1 MYSNFSEGRGRLYTR
16 YNLSNSLKNT
26 QQPNVHV
33 NVQPKSRNRGE
44 IFYYFGLDRSIISWE
59 GVQVFS
65 FADHSSL
72 ATSRIGI
79 ASHWKFI
86 KHRSIQCPVTLISG
100 PVIIYRRWGAT
111 ENFGRIQR
119 GDHSNL
125 FEKWRRWGG
134 GEPESHQ
141 KLPGGITSVK
151 QHSKGGSAK
160 FHLV

>member
-65 FADHSSL
+65 FADLSSL
-72 ATSRIGI
+72 ATSQLN
-79 ASHWKFI
+79 KFI

-100 PVIIYRRWGAT
+100 PVIIYP
-111 ENFGRIQR
+111 
-119 GDHSNL
+119 
-125 FEKWRRWGG
+125 RWGG
-134 GEPESHQ
+134 VGGGGWKLWQDSEGRPLKFVWKMKTWGGDPESRQ
-141 KLPGGITSVK
+141 KLLGGITSVK
-151 QHSKGGSAK
+151 QHSKGGLAK
-160 FHLV
+160 VHLV

>member
-65 FADHSSL
+65 FADLSSL
-72 ATSRIGI
+72 ATSQLN
-79 ASHWKFI
+79 KFI

-100 PVIIYRRWGAT
+100 PVIIYPRWGGVGGGGLKTLAGFRGGT
-111 ENFGRIQR
+111 TQICLKDEDVGGGGSRKSSKVTR
-119 GDHSNL
+119 GDHFSEAA
-125 FEKWRRWGG
+125 FK
-134 GEPESHQ
+134 
-141 KLPGGITSVK
+141 GGI
-151 QHSKGGSAK
+151 G
-160 FHLV
+160 